1 MKSKEK
7 GNVLCCIIGID
18 AFAEKLRMLVPQA
31 TCIVGHGQLKPE
43 ELEKRILAFK
53 KGEYDVLVSSTIIE
67 NGIDLPRA
75 NTLIVNAAE
84 CFGLAQLY
92 QLRGRV
98 GRGKVQAHAYFLYHS
113 QKLKD
118 DAKKRLR
125 AIVEACELGSGFQVA
140 MRDLEIRGAGEILG
154 ANQSGTMQT
163 VGVSHYMRMLKNAVQ
178 ELRSGGKERMEEEE
192 NVEIL
197 LPTEALIPPYY
208 IPDEG
213 ERISLYQKLAAAED
227 EKILSEFALDLR
239 EEYGEPPESVQ
250 NLFMVLQLKLVCRS
264 VGVLRVKAEENRG
277 VRTIIL
283 NLSQRVTA
291 KEVMQLLQG
300 NAKWKIS
307 SNTLRITEEA
317 MGAEKLISD
326 IRLLQKAK
334 PVRQAQN
341 KKEKQKE

>member
-1 MKSKEK
+1 
-7 GNVLCCIIGID
+7 
-18 AFAEKLRMLVPQA
+18 
-31 TCIVGHGQLKPE
+31 
-43 ELEKRILAFK
+43 
-53 KGEYDVLVSSTIIE
+53 
-67 NGIDLPRA
+67 
-75 NTLIVNAAE
+75 
-84 CFGLAQLY
+84 
-92 QLRGRV
+92 
-98 GRGKVQAHAYFLYHS
+98 
-113 QKLKD
+113 
-118 DAKKRLR
+118 
-125 AIVEACELGSGFQVA
+125 
-140 MRDLEIRGAGEILG
+140 
-154 ANQSGTMQT
+154 
-163 VGVSHYMRMLKNAVQ
+163 
-178 ELRSGGKERMEEEE
+178 MEEEE